1 MRYKLEPKPKHSTCP
16 HCQSTETYIS
26 TYDNGRYCINCNKKY
41 NRADE
46 VRLREQR
53 MEEDHSGMP
62 TMGDHWFI

>member
-53 MEEDHSGMP
+53 MDEAP
-62 TMGDHWFI
+62 LFI

>member
-1 MRYKLEPKPKHSTCP
+1 MRYKLEPKPEHSTCP

-53 MEEDHSGMP
+53 MDEAP
-62 TMGDHWFI
+62 LFI

>member
-16 HCQSTETYIS
+16 YCQSTETYIS
-26 TYDNGRYCINCNKKY
+26 NDFFISTHDNGRYCISCDKKY

-53 MEEDHSGMP
+53 MDEAQ
-62 TMGDHWFI
+62 WFI

>member
-1 MRYKLEPKPKHSTCP
+1 MRYKLEPKLEHSTCP

-53 MEEDHSGMP
+53 MDEAQ
-62 TMGDHWFI
+62 WFI

>member
-26 TYDNGRYCINCNKKY
+26 TYDNGRYCVNCNKKY

-53 MEEDHSGMP
+53 MDELYIFPIH
-62 TMGDHWFI
+62 

>member
-1 MRYKLEPKPKHSTCP
+1 MRYKLEPKPKHSICP

-53 MEEDHSGMP
+53 MDEAP
-62 TMGDHWFI
+62 LFI

>member
-1 MRYKLEPKPKHSTCP
+1 MQYKLKPKPEHSTCP

-53 MEEDHSGMP
+53 MDEAP
-62 TMGDHWFI
+62 LFI

>member
-1 MRYKLEPKPKHSTCP
+1 MQYKLEPKPKHSTCP

-26 TYDNGRYCINCNKKY
+26 TCDNGRYCINCNKKY

-53 MEEDHSGMP
+53 MDEAP
-62 TMGDHWFI
+62 LFI

>member
-1 MRYKLEPKPKHSTCP
+1 MQYKLEPKPEHSTCP

-53 MEEDHSGMP
+53 MDEAP
-62 TMGDHWFI
+62 LFI